1 MRKNPSHQSQTLS
14 RLKLKIT
21 NSREATDGARDSAE
35 GTDLL
40 LIEVNINNNTPA
52 EKT

>member
-21 NSREATDGARDSAE
+21 NSREANDGVRDTAD

-40 LIEVNINNNTPA
+40 LIEVKLNDNTPA